1 MTLFNISTKHNVPFK
16 NLFRLCLV
24 PKKIEE
30 KKMERKSINKE
41 NLKKK
46 RLKK

>member
-24 PKKIEE
+24 PRKWRGKVEIKKT
-30 KKMERKSINKE
+30 
-41 NLKKK
+41 
-46 RLKK
+46 